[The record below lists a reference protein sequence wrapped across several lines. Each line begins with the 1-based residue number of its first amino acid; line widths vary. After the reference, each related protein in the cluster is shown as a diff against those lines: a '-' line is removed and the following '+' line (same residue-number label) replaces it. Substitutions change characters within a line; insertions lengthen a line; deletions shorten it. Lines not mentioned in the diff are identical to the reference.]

1 MSSGILVRQSL
12 TRGESHRAASV
23 LTRMQEEEGVSVVL
37 SRLGLYLAGAALGR
51 SRDGP
56 YVYYRMEPGGE
67 GGLVGRYEAVVD
79 AAADETDA
87 VAEVVTAFDRLTEGA
102 PESAEFRSPSA
113 DTGTEQS
120 SADEPSDSSRTAE
133 D

>member
-23 LTRMQEEEGVSVVL
+23 LTRMQEEDVSAVL

-56 YVYYRMEPGGE
+56 YVYYRMESGGE

-79 AAADETDA
+79 AAAEETDA
-87 VAEVVTAFDRLTEGA
+87 VAEVVTAFDRLTQGA
-102 PESAEFRSPSA
+102 PESAEFRSPSV
-113 DTGTEQS
+113 DTGTER
-120 SADEPSDSSRTAE
+120 SAADGTSDSSRPAE

>member
-23 LTRMQEEEGVSVVL
+23 LTRMQTEEGVSAVL

-56 YVYYRMEPGGE
+56 YVYYRMESGGE

-79 AAADETDA
+79 AAAEETDA

-102 PESAEFRSPSA
+102 PESAEFRS
-113 DTGTEQS
+113 TGTETRTGRS
-120 SADEPSDSSRTAE
+120 PPDEASDSSRPAE